1 MLGDIIGGVG
11 GISGIYGAYR
21 GIGRK
26 YNVLG
31 GACNEGD
38 IGW

>member
-31 GACNEGD
+31 GAYNGGG
-38 IGW
+38 I